1 MINKTSLQEI
11 EEARY
16 GSAFVKPLYNSY
28 SFANIIGTIEYVLTG
43 KSERKLPDD
52 VLGHLGVDYDKVVLL
67 FVDALGW
74 RFIEPR
80 LNSSSVVK
88 KMESKGVLSKLTS
101 IFPSTTSAAV
111 PVMNT
116 GMDPVETGLIE
127 WRQYNDKAEDIIM
140 PVKFKHGY
148 NRRIDLNVNF
158 GLLPTD
164 IYPANNIYHKLAA
177 AGVKSTTFM
186 GDSYADSEFNRAL
199 MNGAEMFPYLTLNEA
214 FYALSEKIINTN
226 GEKHFMHLY
235 LNHLDEIAHKYGA
248 GSPEVDLEV
257 DSILRLI
264 DDLVLQRTE
273 GKAGKTLLLISAD
286 HGHDTFDPEQT
297 VYINKVIP
305 DFERYLARNSRSETI
320 FPSGSSKDVFLHI
333 APEYLEEAKEKLV
346 QVLDGI
352 AEVHL
357 SKDLLT
363 EGFFGRTVASEK
375 FEKIIG
381 SIVLLPYSGH
391 SIWWY
396 QNEKYLKTSKGQHG
410 GLSRYEME
418 IPLFAY
424 PL

>member
-1 MINKTSLQEI
+1 MINRTSLQEI
-11 EEARY
+11 DSSKY
-16 GSAFVKPLYNSY
+16 GSIFIKPLYNSY
-28 SFANIIGTIEYVLTG
+28 SFANIIGTIEYILTG
-43 KSERKLPDD
+43 TSERKLPDD
-52 VLGHLGVDYDKVVLL
+52 VLGHLGTDYDKVVLL

-80 LNSSSVVK
+80 LNSSDVVK

-127 WRQYNDKAEDIIM
+127 WRQYNDKVDDIIM
-140 PVKFKHGY
+140 PIKFKHGY
-148 NRRIDLNVNF
+148 NRRIDLYANF
-158 GLLPTD
+158 GLQPTD
-164 IYPANNIYHKLAA
+164 IYPTNNIYHKLAA

-186 GDSYADSEFNRAL
+186 GDSYADSEFNMAL

-214 FYALSEKIINTN
+214 FYALSEKIINTTD
-226 GEKHFMHLY
+226 EKHFMHLY

-248 GSPEVDLEV
+248 GSPEVDLEI

-264 DDLVLQRTE
+264 DELVIQRTV
-273 GKAGKTLLLISAD
+273 GKAGKTLLLITAD
-286 HGHDTFDPEQT
+286 HGHDAFDPDQT
-297 VYINKVIP
+297 VYINKAIP
-305 DFERYLARNSRSETI
+305 DFEKYLAKNSRNELI
-320 FPSGSSKDVFLHI
+320 LPSGSSKDVFLHI
-333 APEYLEEAKEKLV
+333 NPEHIEEAEEKLKE
-346 QVLDGI
+346 VLSGI
-352 AEVHL
+352 AEVHR
-357 SKDLLT
+357 SKDLLS
-363 EGFFGRTVASEK
+363 EGFFGRTEANEK
-375 FEKIIG
+375 FVRVIG
-381 SIVLLPYSGH
+381 DLVLLPYPGH

-410 GLSRYEME
+410 GLSRNEIE